1 MFSELMILSTCV
13 AQFLL
18 SKLDGKGS
26 HFQEID
32 GRGRVLKQ
40 LSKTTPMEDHLYG
53 GP

>member
-1 MFSELMILSTCV
+1 MVYAKTYV

-18 SKLDGKGS
+18 SKLDGMGS